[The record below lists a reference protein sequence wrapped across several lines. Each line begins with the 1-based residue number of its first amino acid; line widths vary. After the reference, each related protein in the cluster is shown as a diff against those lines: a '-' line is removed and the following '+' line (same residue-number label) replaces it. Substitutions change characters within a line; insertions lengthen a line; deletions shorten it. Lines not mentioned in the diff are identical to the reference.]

1 MTWLLEMKNI
11 TKTFGAVKA
20 VDNVSLR
27 LNAGEV
33 VSLCGENGSGKSTL
47 MKVLCG
53 IYPHGSYEG
62 EIIFAGETL
71 QANHIRDTERKGI
84 AIIHQELALVKHL
97 TVLENI
103 FLGAEISRHG
113 LLDYETMTLRC
124 QKLLAQVNLP
134 ISPDTRVGD
143 LGLGQQQLV
152 EIAKALNKQVR
163 LLILDEP
170 TASLTEQETATL
182 LAIVRDLQNHD
193 IACIYISHKLNE
205 VKAISDTICV
215 IRDGQHIGT
224 RDASGMSE
232 DDIITMMVG
241 RELTALY
248 PSEPH
253 AHGEEILRVEHLTA
267 WHPVNRHI
275 KRVND
280 VSFSLRRGEILG
292 IAGLVG
298 AGRTEA
304 VQCLFGVWPGR
315 WQGEIFIDG
324 QPVSISNCQ
333 QAIAHGIAMVPED
346 RKKDGIVPVLFG
358 VWPGRWQGEIFI
370 DGQPVS
376 ISNCQQA
383 IAHGIAMVPE
393 DRKKDGIVP
402 VMAVGKNITL
412 AALNQF
418 TGAMSSLDDAAEQHC
433 IQQSIQRLKIKTSSP
448 ELAIG
453 RLSGGNQQKA
463 ILARCLLLNPRIL
476 ILDEPTRGIDIGA
489 KYEIYKLIN
498 QLVQQGI
505 AVIVISSELPEVLGL
520 SDRVL
525 VMHEGRLK
533 ANLVNQHLTQE
544 QVMEAALRS
553 ERHVEE
559 HVV

>member
-1 MTWLLEMKNI
+1 MPYLLEMKSI
-11 TKTFGAVKA
+11 TKAFGAVKA

-53 IYPHGSYEG
+53 IYPHGSFEG
-62 EIIFAGETL
+62 EIVFAGEPL
-71 QANHIRDTERKGI
+71 QAAHIRDTERRGI

-113 LLDYETMTLRC
+113 ILDYDQMTLRC
-124 QKLLAQVNLP
+124 EKLLAQVSLA

-170 TASLTEQETATL
+170 TASLTEQETAVL
-182 LAIVRDLQNHD
+182 LNIIRGLQNHG
-193 IACIYISHKLNE
+193 IACIYISHKLSE
-205 VKAISDTICV
+205 VKTISDTICV

-248 PSEPH
+248 PNEPH
-253 AHGEEILRVEHLTA
+253 TPGEEILRVENLTA

-275 KRVND
+275 RRVDNL
-280 VSFSLRRGEILG
+280 SFSLRRGEILG

-304 VQCLFGVWPGR
+304 VQCLFGVWRGR
-315 WQGEIFIDG
+315 WEGRVFIDG
-324 QPVSISNCQ
+324 QAVNIENCQ

-346 RKKDGIVPVLFG
+346 RK
-358 VWPGRWQGEIFI
+358 R
-370 DGQPVS
+370 
-376 ISNCQQA
+376 
-383 IAHGIAMVPE
+383 
-393 DRKKDGIVP
+393 DGIVP

-412 AALNQF
+412 AALDQF
-418 TGAMSSLDDAAEQHC
+418 SGPLSALDEAAEQNC
-433 IQQSIQRLKIKTSSP
+433 ILQSLSRLKVKTSSP

-525 VMHEGRLK
+525 VMHEGKLK
-533 ANLVNQHLTQE
+533 ANLVNDQLTQE

-553 ERHVEE
+553 ERHVEK
-559 HVV
+559 HAV

>member
-1 MTWLLEMKNI
+1 MAYLLEMKNI
-11 TKTFGAVKA
+11 TKTFGPVKA
-20 VDNVSLR
+20 VDNVSLA

-33 VSLCGENGSGKSTL
+33 LSLCGENGSGKSTL

-53 IYPHGSYEG
+53 IYPWGSYQG
-62 EIIFAGETL
+62 EIWFAGEKIT
-71 QANHIRDTERKGI
+71 AHGIRDTERKGI

-97 TVLENI
+97 SVLENI
-103 FLGAEISRHG
+103 FLGAEITRG
-113 LLDYETMTLRC
+113 GVMDYDAMTLRC
-124 QKLLAQVNLP
+124 RKLLAQVSLNV
-134 ISPDTRVGD
+134 SPDTRVGE

-170 TASLTEQETATL
+170 SASLTEQETAVL
-182 LAIVRDLQNHD
+182 LNIIRDLQQHD

-205 VKAISDTICV
+205 VKAISDTVCV

-224 RDASGMSE
+224 REASLMQE

-248 PSEPH
+248 PNTPH
-253 AHGEEILRVEHLTA
+253 TPGDEILRVEHLNA

-275 KRVND
+275 QRVKD
-280 VSFSLRRGEILG
+280 VSFSLRRGEVLG

-304 VQCLFGVWPGR
+304 VQCLCGVWPGR
-315 WQGEIFIDG
+315 REGEIFIDG
-324 QPVSISNCQ
+324 KPVAIGNCP
-333 QAIAHGIAMVPED
+333 QAIAHGIVMVPED
-346 RKKDGIVPVLFG
+346 RK
-358 VWPGRWQGEIFI
+358 R
-370 DGQPVS
+370 
-376 ISNCQQA
+376 
-383 IAHGIAMVPE
+383 
-393 DRKKDGIVP
+393 DGIVP
-402 VMAVGKNITL
+402 VMAVGQNITL
-412 AALNQF
+412 AALGEF
-418 TGAMSSLDDAAEQHC
+418 CGPLGALDDAREQHC
-433 IQQSIQRLKIKTSSP
+433 IQQSLARLKVKTASP

-489 KYEIYKLIN
+489 KYEIYRLIN
-498 QLVQQGI
+498 QLVAQGI

-525 VMHEGRLK
+525 VMHEGEIK
-533 ANLVNQHLTQE
+533 ANLINRNLTQE

-553 ERHVEE
+553 DHHVEKQP
-559 HVV
+559 V

>member
-1 MTWLLEMKNI
+1 MPYLLEMKNI
-11 TKTFGAVKA
+11 TKAFGAVKA

-27 LNAGEV
+27 LNSGEV

-53 IYPHGSYEG
+53 IYPYGSYDG
-62 EIIFAGETL
+62 DIIFAGEPL
-71 QANHIRDTERKGI
+71 QASHIRDTERRGI
-84 AIIHQELALVKHL
+84 AIIHQELALVKDL

-103 FLGAEISRHG
+103 FLGAEITRHG
-113 LLDYETMTLRC
+113 VMDYDSMTLRC
-124 QKLLAQVNLP
+124 EKLLAQVSLS
-134 ISPDTRVGD
+134 ISPNTRVGD

-170 TASLTEQETATL
+170 TASLTEQETAVL
-182 LAIVRDLQNHD
+182 LDIIRDLQQHD

-205 VKAISDTICV
+205 VKAISDTICL

-224 RDASGMSE
+224 RDAAGMSE

-248 PSEPH
+248 PNEPH
-253 AHGEEILRVEHLTA
+253 TTGEEILRVEHLTA

-280 VSFSLRRGEILG
+280 ISFSLKRGEILG

-304 VQCLFGVWPGR
+304 VQCLFGVWRGR
-315 WQGEIFIDG
+315 WEGQVFIDG
-324 QPVSISNCQ
+324 QPVHIRNCQ
-333 QAIAHGIAMVPED
+333 QAM
-346 RKKDGIVPVLFG
+346 
-358 VWPGRWQGEIFI
+358 
-370 DGQPVS
+370 
-376 ISNCQQA
+376 
-383 IAHGIAMVPE
+383 AHGIAMVPE

-412 AALNQF
+412 AALDQF
-418 TGAMSSLDDAAEQHC
+418 TGPASALNDAAEQHC
-433 IQQSIQRLKIKTSSP
+433 ILQSIQRLKVKTSSP
-448 ELAIG
+448 DLAIG

-525 VMHEGRLK
+525 VMHEGKLK
-533 ANLVNQHLTQE
+533 ADLVNHNLTQE

-553 ERHVEE
+553 ERHVEKQS
-559 HVV
+559 V